1 MTPAI
6 AWRTIPATSML
17 SKPGMFEAPSATSV
31 PPLDDYI
38 QPTLNHALRVW
49 WAYYWRTT
57 LIAGFFGIFVSFTL
71 RSVYANAG
79 ANSAWVF
86 WVKQSQDYVLSA
98 LVGILVIDYI
108 LQKQFKRFRIG
119 LISAASANE
128 RYDVPVTLWRSMRV
142 WWSFTWRNIVG
153 SVIGYVVIILPLS
166 WLITITRPPELVALV
181 VMFLSGFA
189 VAGLVALFVIYSSIL
204 DEEFGDFRVALLP
217 RKELSPVAPVSAPA
231 ASDAP

>member
-1 MTPAI
+1 
-6 AWRTIPATSML
+6 ML
-17 SKPGMFEAPSATSV
+17 SKPGMFEAPSAASV

-38 QPTLNHALRVW
+38 QPTLSHALRVW

-71 RSVYANAG
+71 RSVYASAG
-79 ANSAWVF
+79 PNSAWVS
-86 WVKQSQDYVLSA
+86 WAKQAQDFVLTA
-98 LVGILVIDYI
+98 IVAIFVFDYI
-108 LQKQFKRFRIG
+108 LQKQFKHFRIG
-119 LISAASANE
+119 LLSAASAIE
-128 RYDVPVTLWRSMRV
+128 RHDVPVTLWRSMRV

-153 SVIGYVVIILPLS
+153 SVIGYVVVILPFS
-166 WLITITRPPELVALV
+166 WLIGITRPPEFVAAFLLLLV
-181 VMFLSGFA
+181 GFA

-217 RKELSPVAPVSAPA
+217 RKEVVPVASVAAPA

>member
-1 MTPAI
+1 
-6 AWRTIPATSML
+6 ML
-17 SKPGMFEAPSATSV
+17 SKPGMFEAPSAASV

-38 QPTLNHALRVW
+38 QPTLSHALRVW

-57 LIAGFFGIFVSFTL
+57 LIAGFYGIFVSFTL
-71 RSVYANAG
+71 RSVYASAG
-79 ANSAWVF
+79 PNSAWVS
-86 WVKQSQDYVLSA
+86 WAKQAQDFILTAIVAIFVL
-98 LVGILVIDYI
+98 DYI
-108 LQKQFKRFRIG
+108 LEKQFKHFRIG
-119 LISAASANE
+119 LLSAASAIE
-128 RYDVPVTLWRSMRV
+128 RHDVPVTLWRSMRV

-153 SVIGYVVIILPLS
+153 SVIGYVVVILPLS
-166 WLITITRPPELVALV
+166 WLITITRPPELAALV

-217 RKELSPVAPVSAPA
+217 RKEVVPVAPVAAPA

>member
-1 MTPAI
+1 
-6 AWRTIPATSML
+6 ML
-17 SKPGMFEAPSATSV
+17 SKPGMFEAPSAASV

-38 QPTLNHALRVW
+38 QPTLSHALRVW

-71 RSVYANAG
+71 RSVYASAG
-79 ANSAWVF
+79 PNSAWVS
-86 WVKQSQDYVLSA
+86 WAKQAQDFILTAIVAIFVL
-98 LVGILVIDYI
+98 DYI
-108 LQKQFKRFRIG
+108 LEKQFKHFRIG
-119 LISAASANE
+119 LISAASAIE
-128 RYDVPVTLWRSMRV
+128 RHDVPVTLWRSMRV

-153 SVIGYVVIILPLS
+153 SVIGYVVVILPLS
-166 WLITITRPPELVALV
+166 WLITITRPPELAALV

-217 RKELSPVAPVSAPA
+217 RKEVARVASVAAPA

>member
-1 MTPAI
+1 
-6 AWRTIPATSML
+6 ML
-17 SKPGMFEAPSATSV
+17 SKPGMFEAPSAASV

-71 RSVYANAG
+71 RSVYASAG
-79 ANSAWVF
+79 PNSAWVF
-86 WVKQSQDYVLSA
+86 WAKQAQDFILTAIVAIFVL
-98 LVGILVIDYI
+98 DYI
-108 LQKQFKRFRIG
+108 LEKQFKHFRIG
-119 LISAASANE
+119 LLSAASAIE
-128 RYDVPVTLWRSMRV
+128 RHDVPVTLWRSMRV

-153 SVIGYVVIILPLS
+153 SVIGYVVVILPFS
-166 WLITITRPPELVALV
+166 WLIRITRPPEFVAAFLLLLV
-181 VMFLSGFA
+181 GFA

-217 RKELSPVAPVSAPA
+217 RKEVVPVASVAAPA